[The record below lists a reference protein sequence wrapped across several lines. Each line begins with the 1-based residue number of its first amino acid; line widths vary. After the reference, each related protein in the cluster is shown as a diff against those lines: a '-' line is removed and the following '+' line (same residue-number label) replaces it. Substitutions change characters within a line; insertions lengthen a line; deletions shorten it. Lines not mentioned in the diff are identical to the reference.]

1 MTRAGTTE
9 NRVPGDGYVQSF
21 ARGLAVIRSFSAH
34 APSQTMTEVAQR
46 TGLTRAGARR
56 ILHTLHALGYVE
68 IDGRQFR
75 LTAKVL
81 DLGFAYLSSLPF
93 WSLAEPFIEDLVRD
107 VQESSSAAVLNGK
120 EIVYVLRVPTQK
132 IMSINLGIGSRL
144 PAYCS
149 SMGRVLL
156 AGLDDSE
163 LEHQLVGTELVAR
176 TPRTLTDPDALREEI
191 VRVRRQGWALID
203 EELEEGLI
211 SLAAPIKGRNGRVM
225 AAINVGMHRSRMDA
239 EQVQQIVLPKLLATA
254 RLINERVAVSGA
266 Y

>member
-1 MTRAGTTE
+1 
-9 NRVPGDGYVQSF
+9 
-21 ARGLAVIRSFSAH
+21 
-34 APSQTMTEVAQR
+34 
-46 TGLTRAGARR
+46 
-56 ILHTLHALGYVE
+56 
-68 IDGRQFR
+68 
-75 LTAKVL
+75 
-81 DLGFAYLSSLPF
+81 
-93 WSLAEPFIEDLVRD
+93 
-107 VQESSSAAVLNGK
+107 
-120 EIVYVLRVPTQK
+120 
-132 IMSINLGIGSRL
+132 
-144 PAYCS
+144 
-149 SMGRVLL
+149 MGRVLL